1 MQYRVK
7 EIREAKGLSQE
18 ELAKKSGVCRTTI
31 SGLES
36 GSVKVTSTKT
46 LSKIAEALNKKVSDL
61 FLWEQCLTC

>member
-7 EIREAKGLSQE
+7 DIREAE

-61 FLWEQCLTC
+61 FL